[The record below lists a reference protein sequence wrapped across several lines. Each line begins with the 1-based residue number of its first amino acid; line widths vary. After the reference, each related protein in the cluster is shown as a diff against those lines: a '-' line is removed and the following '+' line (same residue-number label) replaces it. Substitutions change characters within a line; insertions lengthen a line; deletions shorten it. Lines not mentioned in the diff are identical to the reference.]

1 MNNESNVKPGRSYRV
16 AALPGDGVGSE
27 VYAAAREVLA
37 LIRAQFHIDLLLD
50 EQLIGGAAVDATG
63 DPLPPATIAA
73 CRAADAILLGAVGGP
88 KWDGNAAEQR
98 PEKGPVAPALGVRS
112 VLQLAAGGYPPC
124 PAPLFPTQ
132 TGKAEGGRLADGA

>member
-1 MNNESNVKPGRSYRV
+1 MNADPGRTWRV

-27 VYAAAREVLA
+27 VFAAAREVLA
-37 LIRAQFHIDLLLD
+37 LLCPQFGIDLQLD

-88 KWDGNAAEQR
+88 K
-98 PEKGPVAPALGVRS
+98 
-112 VLQLAAGGYPPC
+112 
-124 PAPLFPTQ
+124 
-132 TGKAEGGRLADGA
+132 